1 MFKLSNGKEFSRL
14 VINCF
19 DTTLGYITKSEKG
32 EYSFKLVSCESM
44 LHRLMLAGLSE
55 SSSSK
60 EIDYW
65 MQEHLT
71 VSQNRANRSSFYP
84 EGYRTLE
91 DEIYTVNSFVDC
103 LARSWHYDSQK
114 TGVISNSSYLGA
126 QLKWVGKADAW
137 LKKDYVGGEAI
148 TETLVSLF
156 LTSCLNVQ
164 ELEARYVGYCVFCPQ
179 DDTCLSRSFLKEGES
194 FIPLYDAIRAL
205 KPKEQEF
212 MDFEGKLQYI
222 DSVYEGVLGYS
233 CKRWLLRVLTLDV
246 MFRNTDRHLSNLGF
260 VADRQGNLRIAPI
273 FDNGL
278 ALGVSEGA
286 YYDLANTITGIGFRI
301 KPYGLTVGYLE
312 KYINPSYFAFSV
324 VKLVKY
330 LKMENFPKSELQ
342 NKLLLAFF
350 NILVRYYPKDTFGAD
365 TKQEL
370 EKHFGPFTTK
380 RFIYR

>member
-1 MFKLSNGKEFSRL
+1 MFRLSDGKEFSRL

-19 DTTLGYITKSEKG
+19 DTTSGYITKSEKG
-32 EYSFKLVSCESM
+32 KYYFKLLNCESM
-44 LHRLMLAGLSE
+44 LHKLVLAGLSE

-60 EIDYW
+60 EIAYW

-71 VSQNRANRSSFYP
+71 VSQNRANHSSFDP

-91 DEIYTVNSFVDC
+91 DEIYVVNSFEDC
-103 LARSWHYDSQK
+103 PARSWYYDSQQ
-114 TGVISNSSYLGA
+114 TGTISNSSYLGA
-126 QLKWVGKADAW
+126 QPKWVSKASAW

-156 LTSCLNVQ
+156 LTSCLNVR

-212 MDFEGKLQYI
+212 MDFEGKLEYI

-233 CKRWLLRVLTLDV
+233 CKRWLLKVLTLDV

-260 VADRQGNLRIAPI
+260 IADRQDNLRIAPV

-350 NILVRYYPKDTFGAD
+350 DILVRYYPKDTLGVD

-370 EKHFGPFTTK
+370 EKHFGSFTNK
-380 RFIYR
+380 RFI

>member
-1 MFKLSNGKEFSRL
+1 MFRLSDGKEFSRL

-32 EYSFKLVSCESM
+32 KYYFKLLNCESM
-44 LHRLMLAGLSE
+44 LHKLMLAGLSE

-60 EIDYW
+60 EIAYW

-71 VSQNRANRSSFYP
+71 VSQNRANRSSFYL
-84 EGYRTLE
+84 EGCRTLE
-91 DEIYTVNSFVDC
+91 DEIYVVNSFEDC
-103 LARSWHYDSQK
+103 PARSWHYDSQV
-114 TGVISNSSYLGA
+114 TGTISNSSYLGA
-126 QLKWVGKADAW
+126 QTKWVGKASAW

-164 ELEARYVGYCVFCPQ
+164 ELEAGYVGYCVFCPQ

-212 MDFEGKLQYI
+212 MDFEGKLEYI
-222 DSVYEGVLGYS
+222 DSAYKGVLGYS
-233 CKRWLLRVLTLDV
+233 CKRWLLKVLTLDV

-260 VADRQGNLRIAPI
+260 IADRQGNLRITPI

-286 YYDLANTITGIGFRI
+286 YYDLANTITGLGFRI
-301 KPYGLTVGYLE
+301 KPYALTVGYLE

-330 LKMENFPKSELQ
+330 LKRENFPKSELQ

-350 NILVRYYPKDTFGAD
+350 NILVHYYPKDTLGVD

-370 EKHFGPFTTK
+370 EKHFGPFTNK
-380 RFIYR
+380 RFI

>member
-1 MFKLSNGKEFSRL
+1 MFRLSNGKEFSRL

-19 DTTLGYITKSEKG
+19 DTTLGYITKSDKG
-32 EYSFKLVSCESM
+32 EYSFKLLNCESM
-44 LHRLMLAGLSE
+44 LHKLVLAGLSE

-60 EIDYW
+60 EISYW

-71 VSQNRANRSSFYP
+71 VTQNRANRSSFYLN
-84 EGYRTLE
+84 GYRTLE
-91 DEIYTVNSFVDC
+91 DEIYVVNSFVDC
-103 LARSWHYDSQK
+103 PARSWHYDSQK

-126 QLKWVGKADAW
+126 QTKWVGKASAW

-164 ELEARYVGYCVFCPQ
+164 ELGAGYVGYCVFCPQ

-212 MDFEGKLQYI
+212 MDFEGKLEYI
-222 DSVYEGVLGYS
+222 DSVYKVVLGYS
-233 CKRWLLRVLTLDV
+233 CKRWLLKVLTLDV

-260 VADRQGNLRIAPI
+260 IADRQGNLRITPI

-312 KYINPSYFAFSV
+312 KHIDPSYFAFSI

-350 NILVRYYPKDTFGAD
+350 NILVRYYPKDALGAD

>member
-1 MFKLSNGKEFSRL
+1 MFRLSDGKEFSRL

-32 EYSFKLVSCESM
+32 KYYFKLLNCESM
-44 LHRLMLAGLSE
+44 LHKLMLAGLSE

-60 EIDYW
+60 EIAYW

-84 EGYRTLE
+84 EGCRTLE
-91 DEIYTVNSFVDC
+91 DEIYVVNSSEDC
-103 LARSWHYDSQK
+103 PARSWHYDSQV
-114 TGVISNSSYLGA
+114 TGTISNSSYLGA
-126 QLKWVGKADAW
+126 QTKWVGKASAW

-164 ELEARYVGYCVFCPQ
+164 ELEAGYVGYCVFCPQ

-212 MDFEGKLQYI
+212 MDFEGKLEYI
-222 DSVYEGVLGYS
+222 DSIYERVLGYS
-233 CKRWLLRVLTLDV
+233 CKRWLLKVLTLDV

-278 ALGVSEGA
+278 ALGVSEG
-286 YYDLANTITGIGFRI
+286 
-301 KPYGLTVGYLE
+301 LT
-312 KYINPSYFAFSV
+312 
-324 VKLVKY
+324 
-330 LKMENFPKSELQ
+330 M
-342 NKLLLAFF
+342 
-350 NILVRYYPKDTFGAD
+350 T
-365 TKQEL
+365 
-370 EKHFGPFTTK
+370 
-380 RFIYR
+380 

>member
-1 MFKLSNGKEFSRL
+1 MFRLSNGKEFSRL

-32 EYSFKLVSCESM
+32 EYAFKLLNCETI

-60 EIDYW
+60 AIAYW
-65 MQEHLT
+65 MREHLT

-84 EGYRTLE
+84 ERYRTLE
-91 DEIYTVNSFVDC
+91 DEIYVVNSFEDC
-103 LARSWHYDSQK
+103 PARSWHYDSQV
-114 TGVISNSSYLGA
+114 TGTISNSSYLGA
-126 QLKWVGKADAW
+126 QTKWVGKASAW

-156 LTSCLNVQ
+156 LTSCLNIQ
-164 ELEARYVGYCVFCPQ
+164 ELEAGYVGYCVFCPQ

-194 FIPLYDAIRAL
+194 FIPLYGAIRAL

-212 MDFEGKLQYI
+212 MDFEGKLEYI
-222 DSVYEGVLGYS
+222 DSVYEGVIGYS
-233 CKRWLLRVLTLDV
+233 CKRWLLKVLTLDV

-260 VADRQGNLRIAPI
+260 IADRQGNLRIAPI

-278 ALGVSEGA
+278 ALGISEGA
-286 YYDLANTITGIGFRI
+286 YYDLANTITGLGFRI
-301 KPYGLTVGYLE
+301 KPYALTVGYLE
-312 KYINPSYFAFSV
+312 KHIDPSYFAFSV

-330 LKMENFPKSELQ
+330 LKRENFPKSELQ

-350 NILVRYYPKDTFGAD
+350 NILVRYYPKDTLGVD

-370 EKHFGPFTTK
+370 EKHFGPSTNK
-380 RFIYR
+380 RFI

>member
-19 DTTLGYITKSEKG
+19 GTTLGYITKSEKG
-32 EYSFKLVSCESM
+32 EYSFKLLNCESM
-44 LHRLMLAGLSE
+44 LHKLVLAGLSE

-60 EIDYW
+60 AIAYW

-84 EGYRTLE
+84 NGYRTLE
-91 DEIYTVNSFVDC
+91 DEIYVVSSFQDC
-103 LARSWHYDSQK
+103 PARSWYYDSQE
-114 TGVISNSSYLGA
+114 TGIVSNSSYLGA
-126 QLKWVGKADAW
+126 QKKWVTNSHTWFKED
-137 LKKDYVGGEAI
+137 LIGGEAVA
-148 TETLVSLF
+148 ETLVSLF
-156 LTSCLNVQ
+156 LSSCLNITEFETGFVAYGVSTTGNN
-164 ELEARYVGYCVFCPQ
+164 LCYSY
-179 DDTCLSRSFLKEGES
+179 SFLKEGES

-212 MDFEGKLQYI
+212 MDFEGKLEYI
-222 DSVYEGVLGYS
+222 DSVYKAVLGYS

-286 YYDLANTITGIGFRI
+286 YYDLANTITGLGFRV
-301 KPYGLTVGYLE
+301 KPYQLTVGYLE
-312 KYINPSYFAFSV
+312 KHIDPNIFAFSV
-324 VKLVKY
+324 IKFIDRFKFERVPR
-330 LKMENFPKSELQ
+330 N
-342 NKLLLAFF
+342 NITLAFL
-350 NILVRYYPKDTFGAD
+350 NILVKYYPKDSLGLD
-365 TKQEL
+365 TKYVL
-370 EKHFGPFTTK
+370 EKELGSFSTK
-380 RFIYR
+380 RFL

>member
-1 MFKLSNGKEFSRL
+1 MFRLSNGKEFSRL

-19 DTTLGYITKSEKG
+19 DTTLGYITKSDKG
-32 EYSFKLVSCESM
+32 EYSFKLLNCESM
-44 LHRLMLAGLSE
+44 LHKLVLAGLSE

-60 EIDYW
+60 EISYW

-71 VSQNRANRSSFYP
+71 VTQNRANRSSFYP
-84 EGYRTLE
+84 NGYRALE
-91 DEIYTVNSFVDC
+91 DEIYTVNSFKDC
-103 LARSWHYDSQK
+103 PARSWHYDSQK

-126 QLKWVGKADAW
+126 QTKWVGKASAW
-137 LKKDYVGGEAI
+137 LKRDYVGGEAI

-212 MDFEGKLQYI
+212 MDFEGKLEYI

-233 CKRWLLRVLTLDV
+233 CKRWLLKVLTLDV

-260 VADRQGNLRIAPI
+260 IADRQGNFRIAPI

-286 YYDLANTITGIGFRI
+286 YYDLANTVTGIGFRI
-301 KPYGLTVGYLE
+301 KPYGLTVGYIE
-312 KYINPSYFAFSV
+312 KYINPSYFAFSI

-350 NILVRYYPKDTFGAD
+350 NILVRYYPKDALGAD

>member
-1 MFKLSNGKEFSRL
+1 MFRLSNGKEFSRL

-19 DTTLGYITKSEKG
+19 GTPLGYITKSEKG
-32 EYSFKLVSCESM
+32 EYSFKLLNCETM
-44 LHRLMLAGLSE
+44 LHKLVLAGLSE

-60 EIDYW
+60 EIAYW

-71 VSQNRANRSSFYP
+71 VSQNRANRSSFYLN
-84 EGYRTLE
+84 GYRTLE
-91 DEIYTVNSFVDC
+91 DEIYVVNSFEDC
-103 LARSWHYDSQK
+103 PARSWYYDSK
-114 TGVISNSSYLGA
+114 ETGIVSNSSYLGA
-126 QLKWVGKADAW
+126 QKKWVTNSHTWFKED
-137 LKKDYVGGEAI
+137 LIGGEAVA
-148 TETLVSLF
+148 ETLVSMF
-156 LTSCLNVQ
+156 LSSCLNIT
-164 ELEARYVGYCVFCPQ
+164 EFEAGFVAYGVSTVGNNLCY
-179 DDTCLSRSFLKEGES
+179 SYSFLKEDES
-194 FIPLYDAIRAL
+194 FIPLYDAIRAI

-212 MDFEGKLQYI
+212 MDFEGKLEYFN
-222 DSVYEGVLGYS
+222 SVYEGVLGYS
-233 CKRWLLRVLTLDV
+233 CKRWLLKVLTLDV
-246 MFRNTDRHLSNLGF
+246 MFRNTDHHLSNLGF

-278 ALGVSEGA
+278 AIGVSEGA
-286 YYDLANTITGIGFRI
+286 YYDLANTITGLGFRV
-301 KPYGLTVGYLE
+301 KPYQLTVGYLE
-312 KYINPSYFAFSV
+312 KYINPSYFAFSI

-350 NILVRYYPKDTFGAD
+350 NILVRYYPKDALGAD